1 MNQSKNKPV
10 HGVTQLRLVQPSESD
25 DTKYH
30 EEPHYGGGNGGD
42 DGMDDLRRRVE
53 RTEENIAQI
62 KIDLAKL
69 TTRSEEFATKSD
81 LLSLRAEM
89 KDGISSLGAEISSG
103 KVELKSETSS
113 VRSDLQKEMISIHK
127 EIANQ
132 TKWIA
137 ATMIGTTSIALAIA
151 KYLFG

>member
-1 MNQSKNKPV
+1 MNSSKGKV
-10 HGVTQLRLVQPSESD
+10 QYGLTLLHGGKSD
-25 DTKYH
+25 DTIHQEKSRH
-30 EEPHYGGGNGGD
+30 SGGNDGGNGV
-42 DGMDDLRRRVE
+42 DDLRKRVE
-53 RTEENIAQI
+53 RTEENITQI

-69 TTRSEEFATKSD
+69 TARSEEFATKSD

-89 KDGISSLGAEISSG
+89 KDEISSLRAEISSG
-103 KVELKSETSS
+103 KIELKSETSS
-113 VRSDLQKEMISIHK
+113 VKSELQKEMISIHK

-137 ATMIGTTSIALAIA
+137 GTMIGIATIALAIA